1 MSPSPQHP
9 ARDTIPL
16 GDLELHDHYLP
27 ALPAGDYRIEVTHTL
42 RGGAQGGAPV
52 VGGPFTAVQTF
63 TVRGPQVR
71 IDADAVVARQPPD
84 ASSGRFAEVLPHVV
98 LGDPMLPWERPLT
111 GGSRD
116 TPWLALLVLT
126 DDQLVGGTTAPT
138 RTISATVADF
148 LADDPAV
155 LKPALTRESDVSLGD
170 PCVYIQVAA
179 AEFQAVAPRLD
190 ELRFL
195 AHCRGA
201 NTGDRPILGLTE
213 DGLFSVVVAN
223 RFPTAAPPGSDPGTG
238 TKNIVHLVSLEGHE
252 RILVDAPDLRG
263 HSSVALLSLCSWSFQ
278 AQPDR
283 EADFADLA
291 EGLTRTPSGSRAGRE
306 EMWLRLPAP
315 PQGTAAGT
323 ATAGTAT
330 AGTATAAGRQVARRL
345 GDGYLP
351 LPYLTRSGEATY
363 GWYRGPLT
371 PVLPA
376 TTDQAAR
383 ATTADALIA
392 YDPAWGSFDLSLAA
406 AFETG
411 RALALADAPFAQH
424 LLAFKQATRHLV
436 DTLHHQAT
444 STHLQQDGSGRTGT
458 GTRPGTARAAFGA
471 LLDGHLLTALGT
483 QPGRPRAAWSPPAPA
498 VPPADP
504 AGGLEAVLRS
514 DATRA
519 ALAAAMDAD
528 DGLGEHLT
536 RVADWLGRLLLL
548 HPVPFTHLVPDERML
563 PRESLRFFH
572 LDPSWLD
579 AVVSGAL
586 SIGAQSSRD
595 TLQDQIV
602 AATIRAAAARKAA
615 GYRATQRG
623 TATGESTPEG
633 PTSGAAVSGAAV
645 SGGTASGG
653 DSVLGPVSG
662 LLLRSALVSGW
673 PNLAVRAS
681 DAAGEPLPILR
692 MDHLSPTVLLCLF
705 GGLPAA
711 VELREPQEGFR
722 FGVEDHGLI
731 PLRNL
736 LAPPRSSGGRPL
748 GEQLGPDVTFPVL
761 DHLRAGAGGGRILDL
776 GSLIPALTAALDA
789 AHGTA
794 VGPVGPADLA
804 LQMVKV
810 PEAIRFTGPNGDR
823 G

>member
-1 MSPSPQHP
+1 MSPSPPHP
-9 ARDTIPL
+9 ARDTIPP
-16 GDLELHDHYLP
+16 GDIELHDHYLP

-42 RGGAQGGAPV
+42 RAGPRDGAQV
-52 VGGPFTAVQTF
+52 VGGPFTAVQRF

-71 IDADAVVARQPPD
+71 IDADAVVAEQPPD

-111 GGSRD
+111 GASRD

-126 DDQLVGGTTAPT
+126 DSQLVGGTTAPT

-148 LADDPAV
+148 LADDPAA
-155 LKPALTRESDVSLGD
+155 LKPALTVESDVGPGD

-201 NTGDRPILGLTE
+201 NTGDRPILGLQE
-213 DGLFSVVVAN
+213 DGLFSVIVAN

-252 RILVDAPDLRG
+252 RILADTPDFRG
-263 HSSVALLSLCSWSFQ
+263 RSSVALLSLCSWSFQ

-291 EGLTRTPSGSRAGRE
+291 EGLTQTPSGTRAGRDD
-306 EMWLRLPAP
+306 MWLRLPGP
-315 PQGTAAGT
+315 PGQTDTAA
-323 ATAGTAT
+323 
-330 AGTATAAGRQVARRL
+330 RRHVARRL
-345 GDGYLP
+345 DDGYLP

-371 PVLPA
+371 PVLPLA
-376 TTDQAAR
+376 TDRAAQ

-436 DTLHHQAT
+436 DSLHHQAT
-444 STHLQQDGSGRTGT
+444 STHLQQDGSGS
-458 GTRPGTARAAFGA
+458 TRPRTARAAFGT
-471 LLDGHLLTALGT
+471 LLDGRLLTALGT
-483 QPGRPRAAWSPPAPA
+483 PPGRPRAAWSPPAPA
-498 VPPADP
+498 APSADP
-504 AGGLEAVLRS
+504 AGGLETVLRS

-572 LDPSWLD
+572 LDPGWLD

-595 TLQDQIV
+595 TLQDQVV
-602 AATIRAAAARKAA
+602 AATIRAAAAEKAA

-623 TATGESTPEG
+623 TEAGDPA
-633 PTSGAAVSGAAV
+633 PVD
-645 SGGTASGG
+645 TAF
-653 DSVLGPVSG
+653 GPVSG

-673 PNLAVRAS
+673 PNLAVRAL
-681 DAAGEPLPILR
+681 DEAGELLPVLR

-705 GGLPAA
+705 DGLPAA

-736 LAPPRSSGGRPL
+736 LAPPHASGGRPL
-748 GEQLGPDVTFPVL
+748 GEQIGPDVTFPVL
-761 DHLRAGAGGGRILDL
+761 DHVRAGAGGPVLDL

-794 VGPVGPADLA
+794 VGPIGPADLA

>member
-16 GDLELHDHYLP
+16 GDIELHDHYLP
-27 ALPAGDYRIEVTHTL
+27 ALAAGDYRIEVTHTL
-42 RGGAQGGAPV
+42 RGGAQGGASV
-52 VGGPFTAVQTF
+52 VGGPFTAVQRF

-71 IDADAVVARQPPD
+71 IDADAVVAVQPPD

-98 LGDPMLPWERPLT
+98 LGDPMLAWERPLT
-111 GGSRD
+111 GASRD

-126 DDQLVGGTTAPT
+126 DSQLIGGTTAPT

-155 LKPALTRESDVSLGD
+155 LKPALTVESDVGLGD
-170 PCVYIQVAA
+170 GCVYIQVAA

-201 NTGDRPILGLTE
+201 NTGDRPILGLQE
-213 DGLFSVVVAN
+213 DGLFSVIVAN
-223 RFPTAAPPGSDPGTG
+223 RFPAAAPPAPPAPSGTDPGTG

-252 RILVDAPDLRG
+252 RILVGAPDFRG
-263 HSSVALLSLCSWSFQ
+263 RSSVALLSLCSWSFQ

-283 EADFADLA
+283 DADFADLA
-291 EGLTRTPSGSRAGRE
+291 EGLTRTPSGTRAGRD
-306 EMWLRLPAP
+306 EMWLRLPVPSQATD
-315 PQGTAAGT
+315 TAAR
-323 ATAGTAT
+323 
-330 AGTATAAGRQVARRL
+330 RQVARRL

-376 TTDQAAR
+376 VTDTAAR

-424 LLAFKQATRHLV
+424 LLALKHAARNLV

-444 STHLQQDGSGRTGT
+444 STHLQQVEQGGGR
-458 GTRPGTARAAFGA
+458 TRPGTARAAFGA
-471 LLDGHLLTALGT
+471 LLDGHLLTALGAP
-483 QPGRPRAAWSPPAPA
+483 PGRPSAAWSPPAPA
-498 VPPADP
+498 APSADP

-514 DATRA
+514 DATRV
-519 ALAAAMDAD
+519 ALATAMNDD
-528 DGLGEHLT
+528 DGLGDLLT
-536 RVADWLGRLLLL
+536 PVADWLGRLLLL

-563 PRESLRFFH
+563 PRESSRFFH

-579 AVVSGAL
+579 ALVSGAL

-595 TLQDQIV
+595 TRQDQIV

-615 GYRATQRG
+615 GYRATQR
-623 TATGESTPEG
+623 APSPQDPSPQDPAAEDAG
-633 PTSGAAVSGAAV
+633 P
-645 SGGTASGG
+645 G
-653 DSVLGPVSG
+653 DDVVFGPVAG

-681 DAAGEPLPILR
+681 DAAGAPLPILR

-705 GGLPAA
+705 DGLPAA

-736 LAPPRSSGGRPL
+736 LARPHTGGGDRPL
-748 GEQLGPDVTFPVL
+748 GEQIGPDVTFPVL
-761 DHLRAGAGGGRILDL
+761 DHLRAGAGGRILDL

-794 VGPVGPADLA
+794 VGPLGPADLA

-810 PEAIRFTGPNGDR
+810 PEAIRFTGPNGDP

>member
-27 ALPAGDYRIEVTHTL
+27 ALRAGDYRIEVTHTL
-42 RGGAQGGAPV
+42 RGGAQDGAPV
-52 VGGPFTAVQTF
+52 VGGPFTAVQKF

-98 LGDPMLPWERPLT
+98 LGDPMLPWERPLA
-111 GGSRD
+111 GASRD

-155 LKPALTRESDVSLGD
+155 LKPALTVESDVGPGD
-170 PCVYIQVAA
+170 PCAYVQVAA
-179 AEFQAVAPRLD
+179 AAFQAVAPRLD

-201 NTGDRPILGLTE
+201 NTGDRPVLGLQE

-223 RFPTAAPPGSDPGTG
+223 RFPTAPPPGSDPGTDAKDPGTG

-252 RILVDAPDLRG
+252 RILVDTPDFRG
-263 HSSVALLSLCSWSFQ
+263 RSAVALLSLCSWSFQ

-291 EGLTRTPSGSRAGRE
+291 EGLTRTPSGTRAGRDD
-306 EMWLRLPAP
+306 MWLRLPGSPAHTD
-315 PQGTAAGT
+315 TAA
-323 ATAGTAT
+323 A
-330 AGTATAAGRQVARRL
+330 RQVARRL
-345 GDGYLP
+345 DDGYLP

-376 TTDQAAR
+376 ATDRAAQ

-436 DTLHHQAT
+436 DSLHHQAT
-444 STHLQQDGSGRTGT
+444 STHLQQEGSGRP
-458 GTRPGTARAAFGA
+458 RPGTARAAFGA

-483 QPGRPRAAWSPPAPA
+483 PPGRPRAAWSPPAPA
-498 VPPADP
+498 APSADP

-519 ALAAAMDAD
+519 ALASAMDAD
-528 DGLGEHLT
+528 DGLGEHLD

-579 AVVSGAL
+579 AVVAGAL

-595 TLQDQIV
+595 TLQDQVV
-602 AATIRAAAARKAA
+602 AATIRAAAAEKAA

-623 TATGESTPEG
+623 TETEDSPPED
-633 PTSGAAVSGAAV
+633 PS
-645 SGGTASGG
+645 SGGSSAGG
-653 DSVLGPVSG
+653 DAAFGPVSG

-673 PNLAVRAS
+673 PNLAVRAL
-681 DAAGEPLPILR
+681 DAADAPLPVLR

-705 GGLPAA
+705 NGLPSA

-736 LAPPRSSGGRPL
+736 LTPPRSPRGLPL
-748 GEQLGPDVTFPVL
+748 GEQIGTDLTFPVL
-761 DHLRAGAGGGRILDL
+761 DHLRAGVDGRILDL
-776 GSLIPALTAALDA
+776 GSLVPALAAALDA

-794 VGPVGPADLA
+794 VGPLGPADLA

>member
-16 GDLELHDHYLP
+16 GDIELHDHYLP
-27 ALPAGDYRIEVTHTL
+27 ALRAGDYRIEVTHTL
-42 RGGAQGGAPV
+42 RGGAQDGAPV
-52 VGGPFTAVQTF
+52 VGGPFTAAQKF

-71 IDADAVVARQPPD
+71 IDADAVVAKQPPD

-98 LGDPMLPWERPLT
+98 LGDPMLPWERPL
-111 GGSRD
+111 GGASRD

-126 DDQLVGGTTAPT
+126 DDQLVGGLTTPT
-138 RTISATVADF
+138 RTISATVAEF
-148 LADDPAV
+148 LAGDPAV
-155 LKPALTRESDVSLGD
+155 LKPALTVESDIGPGD

-179 AEFQAVAPRLD
+179 AEFHAVAPRLE

-201 NTGDRPILGLTE
+201 NTGDRPILGLQE
-213 DGLFSVVVAN
+213 DGLFSVIVAN
-223 RFPTAAPPGSDPGTG
+223 RFPAAAPPGSDPGTG

-252 RILVDAPDLRG
+252 RILADAPDFQGR
-263 HSSVALLSLCSWSFQ
+263 SSVALLSLCSWSFQ

-291 EGLTRTPSGSRAGRE
+291 EGLTRTPSGTRAGRDD
-306 EMWLRLPAP
+306 MWLRLPGP
-315 PQGTAAGT
+315 PGQTDTAA
-323 ATAGTAT
+323 
-330 AGTATAAGRQVARRL
+330 RRHVVRRID
-345 GDGYLP
+345 DGYLP

-363 GWYRGPLT
+363 GWYRGPLI
-371 PVLPA
+371 PVLPLA
-376 TTDQAAR
+376 TDRAAQ

-424 LLAFKQATRHLV
+424 LLAFKHATRHLV
-436 DTLHHQAT
+436 DSLHHQAT
-444 STHLQQDGSGRTGT
+444 STHLRQDGSGSP
-458 GTRPGTARAAFGA
+458 RPRTARAAFGT

-483 QPGRPRAAWSPPAPA
+483 PPGRPQDPWTPPAPA
-498 VPPADP
+498 APSADP
-504 AGGLEAVLRS
+504 AGGIEAVLRS
-514 DATRA
+514 HTTRA
-519 ALAAAMDAD
+519 ALAGAMDAD
-528 DGLGEHLT
+528 DGLGEHLD

-579 AVVSGAL
+579 ALVSGAL

-602 AATIRAAAARKAA
+602 AATIRAAAAEKAA

-623 TATGESTPEG
+623 IEAGDMEAGDPA
-633 PTSGAAVSGAAV
+633 PV
-645 SGGTASGG
+645 GTAF
-653 DSVLGPVSG
+653 GPVSG

-681 DAAGEPLPILR
+681 DAAGEPLPLLR
-692 MDHLSPTVLLCLF
+692 MDHLAPTVLLCLF
-705 GGLPAA
+705 DGLPAA

-736 LAPPRSSGGRPL
+736 LTPPRSPRGLPL
-748 GEQLGPDVTFPVL
+748 GEQIGTDLTFPVL
-761 DHLRAGAGGGRILDL
+761 DHLRVGVDGRILDL
-776 GSLIPALTAALDA
+776 GSLVPALAAALDA

-794 VGPVGPADLA
+794 VGPLGPADLA

>member
-1 MSPSPQHP
+1 MSPSPPHP
-9 ARDTIPL
+9 ARDTIPP

-27 ALPAGDYRIEVTHTL
+27 ALPAGDYRIEATHTL
-42 RGGAQGGAPV
+42 RAGPHDGAQV
-52 VGGPFTAVQTF
+52 VGGPFTAVQRF

-84 ASSGRFAEVLPHVV
+84 AASGRFAEVLPHVV
-98 LGDPMLPWERPLT
+98 LGDPMLPWERPL
-111 GGSRD
+111 GGASRD

-126 DDQLVGGTTAPT
+126 DDQLVGGITTPT
-138 RTISATVADF
+138 RTVSATVAEF
-148 LADDPAV
+148 LAHDAAV
-155 LKPALTRESDVSLGD
+155 LKPALTVESDIGPGD

-179 AEFQAVAPRLD
+179 AEFHAVAPRLG

-201 NTGDRPILGLTE
+201 NTGDRPILGLQE
-213 DGLFSVVVAN
+213 DGLFSVIVAN

-238 TKNIVHLVSLEGHE
+238 TKDPSTGTKNIVHLVSLEGHE
-252 RILVDAPDLRG
+252 RILADTPDFQGR
-263 HSSVALLSLCSWSFQ
+263 SSVALLSLCSWSFQ

-291 EGLTRTPSGSRAGRE
+291 EGLTRTPSGTRAGRDD
-306 EMWLRLPAP
+306 MWLRLPGP
-315 PQGTAAGT
+315 PGQTDTAA
-323 ATAGTAT
+323 
-330 AGTATAAGRQVARRL
+330 RRHVARRID
-345 GDGYLP
+345 DGYLP

-376 TTDQAAR
+376 ATDRAAQ

-406 AFETG
+406 AFDTG

-444 STHLQQDGSGRTGT
+444 SVHLQRDGSGR
-458 GTRPGTARAAFGA
+458 TRPGTARAAFGA

-483 QPGRPRAAWSPPAPA
+483 PPGRPRAAWSPPTPAAPS
-498 VPPADP
+498 ADP

-519 ALAAAMDAD
+519 ALATAMDAD

-579 AVVSGAL
+579 ALLSGAL

-595 TLQDQIV
+595 TLQDQVV
-602 AATIRAAAARKAA
+602 AVTIRAAAAEKAA

-623 TATGESTPEG
+623 TATDSSPEDPTPEG
-633 PTSGAAVSGAAV
+633 TAPGAA
-645 SGGTASGG
+645 ASGG
-653 DSVLGPVSG
+653 DAVLGPVSG

-673 PNLAVRAS
+673 PNLAVRAL
-681 DAAGEPLPILR
+681 DEAGELLPVLR

-705 GGLPAA
+705 EGLPAA

-736 LAPPRSSGGRPL
+736 LAPPPASGGRPL
-748 GEQLGPDVTFPVL
+748 GEQIGPDVTFPVL
-761 DHLRAGAGGGRILDL
+761 DHVRAGAGGPILDL

-794 VGPVGPADLA
+794 VGPIGPADLA

>member
-1 MSPSPQHP
+1 MSPSPPHP
-9 ARDTIPL
+9 ARDTIPV
-16 GDLELHDHYLP
+16 GDVELHDHYLP

-42 RGGAQGGAPV
+42 RDGAQV
-52 VGGPFTAVQTF
+52 IGGPFTAVQKF

-71 IDADAVVARQPPD
+71 LDAGVVLARQPAD

-98 LGDPMLPWERPLT
+98 LGDPMLAWERPLV
-111 GGSRD
+111 GASRD

-126 DDQLVGGTTAPT
+126 DAQLVGGTTAPN
-138 RTISATVADF
+138 RTISATVAEF
-148 LADDPAV
+148 LAENPAV
-155 LKPALTRESDVSLGD
+155 LKPALTLESDVGSGD
-170 PCVYIQVAA
+170 PCVYVQVAA
-179 AEFQAVAPRLD
+179 PEFQAVAPRLD

-201 NTGDRPILGLTE
+201 NTGDRPILGLQE

-223 RFPTAAPPGSDPGTG
+223 RFPAAAPPGSDPGTG

-252 RILVDAPDLRG
+252 RILVDVPDFRG
-263 HSSVALLSLCSWSFQ
+263 RSSVALLSLASWTFQ

-291 EGLTRTPSGSRAGRE
+291 EGLTRTPSGAQAGRE
-306 EMWLRLPAP
+306 QMWLRLPDP
-315 PQGTAAGT
+315 PQDSGSGTDTAAR
-323 ATAGTAT
+323 
-330 AGTATAAGRQVARRL
+330 RQVTRRL

-376 TTDQAAR
+376 ATDEAAR
-383 ATTADALIA
+383 ATCADALLA

-411 RALALADAPFAQH
+411 RALALADAPFAQR
-424 LLAFKQATRHLV
+424 LLAFKQATRHQV

-444 STHLQQDGSGRTGT
+444 SAHLRRDGSG

-471 LLDGHLLTALGT
+471 LLDGHLLTALG
-483 QPGRPRAAWSPPAPA
+483 AAPDRTRTVWSPPAPA
-498 VPPADP
+498 APSADP
-504 AGGLEAVLRS
+504 AGGLRAVLRS

-519 ALAAAMDAD
+519 ALATAMAAD
-528 DGLGEHLT
+528 DGLGEHLD
-536 RVADWLGRLLLL
+536 RIADWLGKLLLL

-572 LDPSWLD
+572 LDPGWLD
-579 AVVSGAL
+579 AAVSGAL

-595 TLQDQIV
+595 TLQDQVV
-602 AATIRAAAARKAA
+602 AATIRAAAAKKAA

-623 TATGESTPEG
+623 TAAEDSPARDQGS
-633 PTSGAAVSGAAV
+633 AAGSAPSRGDAV
-645 SGGTASGG
+645 F
-653 DSVLGPVSG
+653 GPVSG

-681 DAAGEPLPILR
+681 DAAGGPLPVLR

-705 GGLPAA
+705 DGLPAA

-736 LAPPRSSGGRPL
+736 LAPPNAAAGSRQL
-748 GEQLGPDVTFPVL
+748 GEQIGPDVTFPVL
-761 DHLRAGAGGGRILDL
+761 DHLRAGAGGRILDV
-776 GSLIPALTAALDA
+776 GSLVPALTTALDT

-794 VGPVGPADLA
+794 VGPIGPADLA
-804 LQMVKV
+804 LQMVRV